1 MSEFMMTSS
10 FVDPAPDPT
19 PAPTGTAM
27 VPAPAP
33 TVPVRVSVA
42 LVEAHGPTRDRL
54 ASLLGDGIA
63 PFATIEEL
71 TARLTGTV
79 PVVVVLGPSCA
90 NEDVLSIAGRVMEKY
105 PMLGSVLVVEELS
118 TTMLQLALR
127 AGVRDVLALAGEA
140 DALAQAVQRIAV
152 TLDAAPRMAPA
163 VVNSDDT
170 ATGETDRPR
179 VELEEVNG
187 QVLTVFSTKGGSGKS
202 VLSTSLAVALA
213 QRSDKPVCLVD
224 ADLQFGDVAVMLKL
238 TPHHTIVDA
247 VSVLD
252 RIDAPLLDSLLV
264 THEPSGLRVLPA
276 PLEPAFADQVGAAEM
291 VAIVELLR
299 SFCSYVIVDT
309 PAYFNDVVLGLVEVS
324 DKVMLVAGM
333 DIPNIKNVKIGL
345 QTLRLLNT
353 PMDKLLLILNR
364 ANSKVKLDIGE
375 VERTLQ
381 LQADALIPSDVVVP
395 QSVNKG
401 EPVVLHSPKSGVS
414 KSIVQLAEQFLPQ
427 TAPKR
432 RR

>member
-1 MSEFMMTSS
+1 MMTSS
-10 FVDPAPDPT
+10 HVDPVASQNPT
-19 PAPTGTAM
+19 P
-27 VPAPAP
+27 VPEPSS
-33 TVPVRVSVA
+33 VIRVSVA
-42 LVEAHGPTRDRL
+42 VVEEQPSTLERMLGM
-54 ASLLGDGIA
+54 LGDGVT
-63 PFATIEEL
+63 PFATIDEL
-71 TARLTGTV
+71 AARLTGTV

-90 NEDVLSIAGRVMEKY
+90 NETVLASAEQMMAKY
-105 PMLGSVLVVEELS
+105 PMLATVLVVEEL
-118 TTMLQLALR
+118 TTTLLQQALR
-127 AGVRDVLALAGEA
+127 AGVRDVLALSGEPG
-140 DALAQAVQRIAV
+140 ALGQAVQRLAV
-152 TLDAAPRMAPA
+152 TLDQAPRAGAAVA
-163 VVNSDDT
+163 VVST
-170 ATGETDRPR
+170 PEPPAPTVEEATTPIET
-179 VELEEVNG
+179 VNG
-187 QVLTVFSTKGGSGKS
+187 QVLTVFSTKGGAGKS

-247 VSVLD
+247 VAVLD
-252 RIDAPLLDSLLV
+252 RMDPPLLESLLV
-264 THEPSGLRVLPA
+264 THEPSGLRVMPA

-291 VAIVELLR
+291 IAIVEMLR
-299 SFCSYVIVDT
+299 TFCSYVIVDT

-353 PMDKLLLILNR
+353 PMEKLLLVLNR
-364 ANSKVKLDIGE
+364 ANSKVKLDVSE

-381 LQADALIPSDVVVP
+381 MTADALIPSDVVVP

-414 KSIVQLAEQFLPQ
+414 KSIQLLAEQFLPREA
-427 TAPKR
+427 TTKR